1 MNEGT
6 GMIQVKSRETHHDI
20 GQGDG
25 LSNVPVVLDDS
36 TEGLG
41 DEFLHQVEVGVL
53 GLLQRR
59 KRFFYF
65 LNLFS
70 TQDR

>member
-1 MNEGT
+1 
-6 GMIQVKSRETHHDI
+6 MIQVKSRATHHDI
-20 GQGDG
+20 GQGDR

-53 GLLQRR
+53 GLLKRR
-59 KRFFYF
+59 
-65 LNLFS
+65 
-70 TQDR
+70 

>member
-6 GMIQVKSRETHHDI
+6 RMVKVKSRATHHDI

-25 LSNVPVVLDDS
+25 LSNVPVVFDDS

-53 GLLQRR
+53 GLLKRR
-59 KRFFYF
+59 
-65 LNLFS
+65 
-70 TQDR
+70 